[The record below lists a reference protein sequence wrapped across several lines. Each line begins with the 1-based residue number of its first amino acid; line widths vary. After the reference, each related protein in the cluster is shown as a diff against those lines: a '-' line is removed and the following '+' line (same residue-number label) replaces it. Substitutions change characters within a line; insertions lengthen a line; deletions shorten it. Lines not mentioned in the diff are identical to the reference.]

1 MSRCLGRLPHDPVAV
16 AKAPRLRYSA
26 SVEAAVPSILD
37 RSTVVYSPQM
47 IGNDVYPNCTVV
59 GLINAALAME
69 AIATNGAMAFDANA
83 WMPFYAALAGCDP
96 TPAAIAAT
104 DGLMLLDVLRK
115 QGVSGFDIGAVAPL
129 TGDFGMVPLD
139 RVSLAACM
147 AGLGCVYTGIDLYQA
162 DLDAEA
168 AGSPWDAAVLSQ
180 SGIMV
185 GGHCVV
191 LWDYTGLGDNDTVHI
206 ATWGL
211 LQPATWA
218 WVEARIAE
226 AYGILFPVA
235 QAADVDVAALRA
247 DNLKWLTG

>member
-139 RVSLAACM
+139 RVSLGACL
-147 AGLGCVYTGIDLYQA
+147 AGLGCVYRHRL
-162 DLDAEA
+162 
-168 AGSPWDAAVLSQ
+168 V
-180 SGIMV
+180 SG
-185 GGHCVV
+185 
-191 LWDYTGLGDNDTVHI
+191 GLGCGGGWQPVGRCCAVAERDYGGRPLRRAV
-206 ATWGL
+206 GL
-211 LQPATWA
+211 HWP
-218 WVEARIAE
+218 
-226 AYGILFPVA
+226 G
-235 QAADVDVAALRA
+235 
-247 DNLKWLTG
+247 